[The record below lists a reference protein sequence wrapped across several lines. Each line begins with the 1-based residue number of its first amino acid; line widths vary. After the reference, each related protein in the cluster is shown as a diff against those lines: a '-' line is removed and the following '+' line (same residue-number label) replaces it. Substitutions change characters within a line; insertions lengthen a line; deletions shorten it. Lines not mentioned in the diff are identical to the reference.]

1 MQHSIEP
8 TDPNHI
14 PDAIRQIAGIGR
26 YSADDANRLYRRAW
40 GPSVHFGL
48 WEDDVETIE
57 AAVLRC
63 KETIGGALSITA
75 HQNVLEAGSGFG
87 ETARFLAKTYG
98 CQVMAT
104 NVSAQHQHEC
114 MMQTVSDNLA
124 GQISCAFADY
134 HDLPFGDAR
143 FHAYIMQ
150 EALVH
155 ATDKPRVMSEA
166 FRVLTPGGHM
176 AFSDQTTITGKL
188 TPAECDRIVES
199 HGSPDLFDAVAFAK
213 SAEHAGFRITKHQDW
228 SPHMARHFAEL
239 VLRIEANYEQFAREI
254 DPAVIDWNLDT
265 WRFARDK
272 AHDGAMGW
280 VFIVAEKPA

>member
-1 MQHSIEP
+1 MQHSTESAAS
-8 TDPNHI
+8 THL
-14 PDAIRQIAGIGR
+14 PDAIQNIVGVER
-26 YSADDANRLYRRAW
+26 YGVDDANRLYRRAW

-48 WEDDVETIE
+48 WEEDVETIE

-63 KETIGGALSITA
+63 KGVISDALAIAPHHT
-75 HQNVLEAGSGFG
+75 VLEAGSGFG
-87 ETARFLAKTYG
+87 ETARFLASTYG

-104 NVSAQHQHEC
+104 NISAKHQHDC
-114 MMQTVSDNLA
+114 MMQTVSDGLA

-134 HDLPFGDAR
+134 HDLPFDEAR

-155 ATDKPRVMSEA
+155 ATNKPRVMSEA
-166 FRVLTPGGHM
+166 FRVLTPGGRM
-176 AFSDQTTITGKL
+176 AFTDQTTIAGNL
-188 TPAECDRIVES
+188 TPADRDRIIER
-199 HGSPDLFDAVAFAK
+199 HGSPDLFDDAAFVR
-213 SAEHAGFRITKHQDW
+213 SVEQAGFRIIEHQDW

-239 VLRIEANYEQFAREI
+239 VLRIESSYEQFAREI

-272 AHDGAMGW
+272 AHAGAMGW